1 MAGMSKKVFAGHA
14 VRNVRE
20 RLGLTQI
27 DFARRLSL
35 SPSYINQIESNQRP
49 VTAAVLLAISRTF
62 DLDITRF
69 GADDLDRIVAD
80 LREALAD
87 PVFRG
92 LEPSLQDLKN
102 ATTHAPAFAHAFL
115 RLHGAMRRLEERR
128 AALDDAV
135 VSVAR
140 EVDGGA
146 PQEETRNLAP
156 YEEVRD
162 HFHYIDNYVDGL
174 DRAAEER
181 NAALDLFARDDA
193 VPVLVQ
199 HLRQRHDIVVDM
211 APADR
216 LDAPLLGYDRHRRVA
231 TLSRTLD
238 RASQA
243 FRLGTLIARF
253 EQSDS
258 IDRHVVDAGFRS
270 ATAREVCRLSL
281 QNYYA
286 GALLLPYRRFARLAR
301 EKRHD
306 LDLLATMTGASL
318 EQVCHRLSTLQRP
331 GEKGVPF
338 YFLKVDRA
346 GNVIKRHSATRFQFA
361 RYGGACPVWNV
372 HEAFEQPSRT
382 LVQVGEMPDGARYLC
397 LARGTA
403 KPAIRHG
410 QRERRFALGIGCE
423 ISYAAELVYADGLD
437 LKSAALA
444 PLGVNCR
451 ICPRAACPERAFPPL
466 DREIVLDPDRRD
478 VVPFAVRE

>member
-1 MAGMSKKVFAGHA
+1 MASSKKVFAGHA

-20 RLGLTQI
+20 RLALTQI

-115 RLHGAMRRLEERR
+115 RLHGALRRLDERR

-140 EVDGGA
+140 EVDGEA
-146 PQEETRNLAP
+146 RNPAP

-193 VPVLVQ
+193 VAVLAQ

-211 APADR
+211 APAEA
-216 LDAPLLGYDRHRRVA
+216 LDAPLVAYDRHRRVA

-243 FRLGTLIARF
+243 FRLAALIARF
-253 EQSDS
+253 EQSEL
-258 IDRHVVDAGFRS
+258 IDQHVIDAGFRS

-286 GALLLPYRRFARLAR
+286 GALMLPYRRFARLAR
-301 EKRHD
+301 ERRHD
-306 LDLLATMTGASL
+306 LDILAAITGASL
-318 EQVCHRLSTLQRP
+318 EQVCHRLSSLQRP

-382 LVQVGEMPDGARYLC
+382 LVQVGEMPDGVRYLC
-397 LARGTA
+397 LARGTS
-403 KPAIRHG
+403 KPATRYG
-410 QRERRFALGIGCE
+410 ARERRFALGIGCE
-423 ISYAAELVYADGLD
+423 ISYAGELVYADGLD
-437 LKSAALA
+437 LKSAAVA

-451 ICPRAACPERAFPPL
+451 ICPRASCPERAFPPL
-466 DREIVLDPDRRD
+466 DREIVLDPDRRG
-478 VVPFAVRE
+478 VVPFSVRD

>member
-1 MAGMSKKVFAGHA
+1 MSKKVFAGHA
-14 VRNVRE
+14 VRHVRE

-62 DLDITRF
+62 DVDITRF

-92 LEPSLQDLKN
+92 MEPSLQDLKN

-128 AALDDAV
+128 AAHDDAV
-135 VSVAR
+135 VSVDRA
-140 EVDGGA
+140 VDGGA
-146 PQEETRNLAP
+146 PPEDARNLAP

-181 NAALDLFARDDA
+181 NAALDLFARADA
-193 VPVLVQ
+193 VEVLVQ
-199 HLRQRHDIVVDM
+199 HLRQRHDIVVDV
-211 APADR
+211 APADE
-216 LDAPLLGYDRHRRVA
+216 LDAPLLAYDRRRRTA
-231 TLSRTLD
+231 ALSRTQG
-238 RASQA
+238 RAGQA
-243 FRLGTLIARF
+243 FRLAALIARF
-253 EQSDS
+253 EQSER
-258 IDRHVVDAGFRS
+258 IDQHVLDAGFRS
-270 ATAREVCRLSL
+270 NTAREVCRLSL

-286 GALLLPYRRFARLAR
+286 GALILPYRRFARLAR

-306 LDLLATMTGASL
+306 LDLLAAMTGASL

-372 HEAFEQPSRT
+372 HEAFEQPART
-382 LVQVGEMPDGARYLC
+382 LVQVGEMPDSVRYLC
-397 LARGTA
+397 LARAASRPPT
-403 KPAIRHG
+403 RHG
-410 QRERRFALGIGCE
+410 QRERRFALGLGCE
-423 ISYAAELVYADGLD
+423 ISYAGELVYSDGLD
-437 LKSAALA
+437 LRAASVA

-466 DREIVLDPDRRD
+466 DREIALDPDRRG
-478 VVPFAVRE
+478 VVPFTVREG

>member
-115 RLHGAMRRLEERR
+115 RLHGALRRLDERR

-140 EVDGGA
+140 EVDGEA
-146 PQEETRNLAP
+146 RNPAP

-193 VPVLVQ
+193 VAVLAQ

-211 APADR
+211 APADA
-216 LDAPLLGYDRHRRVA
+216 LDAPLIAYDRHRRVA

-243 FRLGTLIARF
+243 FRLAALIARF
-253 EQSDS
+253 EQSEL
-258 IDRHVVDAGFRS
+258 IDQHVVDAGFRS

-286 GALLLPYRRFARLAR
+286 GALMLPYRRFARLAR

-306 LDLLATMTGASL
+306 LDILAAITGASL
-318 EQVCHRLSTLQRP
+318 EQVCHRLSSLQRP

-382 LVQVGEMPDGARYLC
+382 LVQVGEMPDGVRYLC
-397 LARGTA
+397 LARGTS
-403 KPAIRHG
+403 KPATRYG
-410 QRERRFALGIGCE
+410 ARERRFALGIGCE
-423 ISYAAELVYADGLD
+423 LSYAGELVYADGLD
-437 LKSAALA
+437 LKSAAVA

-451 ICPRAACPERAFPPL
+451 ICPRASCPERAFPPL
-466 DREIVLDPDRRD
+466 DREIVLDPDRRG
-478 VVPFAVRE
+478 VVPFSVRD

>member
-1 MAGMSKKVFAGHA
+1 M
-14 VRNVRE
+14 RNLRE
-20 RLGLTQI
+20 KLGLTQM

-49 VTAAVLLAISRTF
+49 LTAAVLLAIGRTF
-62 DLDITRF
+62 DHDITRF

-102 ATTHAPAFAHAFL
+102 ATTHAPTFAHAFL
-115 RLHGAMRRLEERR
+115 RLHGAMRRLVERR
-128 AALDDAV
+128 AAHDDAV
-135 VSVAR
+135 TAAVVPASGSEAEGEAR
-140 EVDGGA
+140 
-146 PQEETRNLAP
+146 TLAP

-174 DRAAEER
+174 DRAAEEKST
-181 NAALDLFARDDA
+181 ALDLFGRADA
-193 VPVLVQ
+193 GAVLERY
-199 HLRQRHDIVVDM
+199 LRERHEIGIET
-211 APADR
+211 APAEEGAGR
-216 LDAPLLGYDRHRRVA
+216 EGEAALLRFDRHRRVA
-231 TLSRTLD
+231 TLARGLDPSSRN
-238 RASQA
+238 
-243 FRLGTLIARF
+243 FRLATLIARF
-253 EQSDS
+253 EQGEM
-258 IDRHVVDAGFRS
+258 IEAHLAAAGLRS
-270 ATAREVCRLSL
+270 TAAREVCRLSL

-301 EKRHD
+301 ERRHD
-306 LDLLATMTGASL
+306 LDLLVTLTGASL

-372 HEAFEQPSRT
+372 HEAFEQPSRP
-382 LVQVGEMPDGARYLC
+382 LVQLGEMPDGVRYLC
-397 LARGTA
+397 LARGA
-403 KPAIRHG
+403 VKPAARFG
-410 QRERRFALGIGCE
+410 QRERRYALGLGCE
-423 ISYAAELVYADGLD
+423 ISYAGELVYADGLD
-437 LKSAALA
+437 LRAARVA

-451 ICPRAACPERAFPPL
+451 ICPRTQCSERAFPPL
-466 DREIVLDPDRRD
+466 DREIVLDPDRRG
-478 VVPFAVRE
+478 VVPFTIRE

>member
-1 MAGMSKKVFAGHA
+1 MSKKVFAGHA

-27 DFARRLSL
+27 DFSRRLSL

-62 DLDITRF
+62 DVDITRF

-128 AALDDAV
+128 AAHDDAV

-146 PQEETRNLAP
+146 APEEARNLAP

-174 DRAAEER
+174 DRAGEER
-181 NAALDLFARDDA
+181 SAALDLFARTDA
-193 VPVLVQ
+193 VEVLVQ
-199 HLRQRHDIVVDM
+199 HLRQHHDIMVDV
-211 APADR
+211 APADD
-216 LDAPLLGYDRHRRVA
+216 LDAPLLTYDRHRRA
-231 TLSRTLD
+231 ASLSRTLD
-238 RASQA
+238 RAGQA
-243 FRLGTLIARF
+243 FRLAALIARF
-253 EQSDS
+253 EQSEL
-258 IDRHVVDAGFRS
+258 IDQHVLDAGFRS
-270 ATAREVCRLSL
+270 NTAREVCRLSL

-286 GALLLPYRRFARLAR
+286 GALILPYRRFARLAR

-306 LDLLATMTGASL
+306 LDLLSAMTGASL

-372 HEAFEQPSRT
+372 HEAFEQPART
-382 LVQVGEMPDGARYLC
+382 LVQVGEMPDSVRYLC
-397 LARGTA
+397 LARVA
-403 KPAIRHG
+403 SRPPIRHG
-410 QRERRFALGIGCE
+410 QRERRFALGLGCE
-423 ISYAAELVYADGLD
+423 ISYAGELVYSDGLD
-437 LKSAALA
+437 LRAASVA

-451 ICPRAACPERAFPPL
+451 ICPRASCPERAFPPL
-466 DREIVLDPDRRD
+466 DREIVLDPDRRGI
-478 VVPFAVRE
+478 VPFSVREG

>member
-1 MAGMSKKVFAGHA
+1 MSKKVFAGHA

-115 RLHGAMRRLEERR
+115 RLHGALRRLDERR

-140 EVDGGA
+140 EVDGEA
-146 PQEETRNLAP
+146 RNPAP

-193 VPVLVQ
+193 VAVLAQ

-211 APADR
+211 APADA
-216 LDAPLLGYDRHRRVA
+216 LDAPLIAYDRHRRVA

-243 FRLGTLIARF
+243 FRLAALIARF
-253 EQSDS
+253 EQSEL
-258 IDRHVVDAGFRS
+258 IDQHVIDAGFRS

-286 GALLLPYRRFARLAR
+286 GALMLPYRRFARLAR
-301 EKRHD
+301 ERRHD
-306 LDLLATMTGASL
+306 LDILAAITGASL
-318 EQVCHRLSTLQRP
+318 EQVCHRLSSLQRP

-382 LVQVGEMPDGARYLC
+382 LVQVGEMPDGVRYLC
-397 LARGTA
+397 LARGTS
-403 KPAIRHG
+403 KPATRYG
-410 QRERRFALGIGCE
+410 ARERRFALGIGCE
-423 ISYAAELVYADGLD
+423 ISYAGELVYADGLD
-437 LKSAALA
+437 LRSAAVA

-451 ICPRAACPERAFPPL
+451 ICPRASCPERAFPPL
-466 DREIVLDPDRRD
+466 DREIVLDPDRRG
-478 VVPFAVRE
+478 VVPFSVRD

>member
-1 MAGMSKKVFAGHA
+1 MSKKIFAGHA

-20 RLGLTQI
+20 RLGLTQL

-49 VTAAVLLAISRTF
+49 VTAAVLLAIGRTF
-62 DLDITRF
+62 DVDVTRF
-69 GADDLDRIVAD
+69 SADDLDRVVAD

-102 ATTHAPAFAHAFL
+102 ATTHAPSFAHAFL
-115 RLHGAMRRLEERR
+115 RLHGAMRRMEERR

-135 VSVAR
+135 VSVAGDH
-140 EVDGGA
+140 DGA
-146 PQEETRNLAP
+146 RHLPA

-174 DRAAEER
+174 DRAAEAR
-181 NAALDLFARDDA
+181 ADALDLFAREDA
-193 VPVLVQ
+193 AALLAR
-199 HLRQRHDIVVDM
+199 HLRERHDIAVE
-211 APADR
+211 AAAADEP
-216 LDAPLLGYDRHRRVA
+216 DAPLLAYDRHRRVA
-231 TLSRTLD
+231 TLARTLD
-238 RASQA
+238 PASRA
-243 FRLGTLIARF
+243 FRLAALIARF
-253 EQSDS
+253 EQNEL
-258 IDRHVVDAGFRS
+258 IDRHVAEAGFRS
-270 ATAREVCRLSL
+270 QTAREVCRLSL

-286 GALLLPYRRFARLAR
+286 GALILPYRRFARLAR

-306 LDLLATMTGASL
+306 LDLMSVMTGASL

-346 GNVIKRHSATRFQFA
+346 GNVIKRHSATRFHFA

-372 HEAFEQPSRT
+372 HEAFEQPART
-382 LVQVGEMPDGARYLC
+382 LVQVGEMPDGVRYLC
-397 LARGTA
+397 LARGA
-403 KPAIRHG
+403 VKPPVRHG

-423 ISYAAELVYADGLD
+423 ASYAAELVYADGLD
-437 LKSAALA
+437 LRAATVA

-451 ICPRAACPERAFPPL
+451 ICPRAACPERAYPPL
-466 DREIVLDPDRRD
+466 DRDIVLDPDRRG
-478 VVPFAVRE
+478 VVPFAVRD